1 MWTCGACER
10 SIGSASVLR
19 AQDDA
24 EADAGVLGCGCDG
37 CGGGCD
43 GGCGCS
49 RSRSSR
55 THRSTCGGSGSSWG

>member
-1 MWTCGACER
+1 MWTCGARER

-24 EADAGVLGCGCDG
+24 EADAGVLDC
-37 CGGGCD
+37 GGCD
-43 GGCGCS
+43 GGGGCS